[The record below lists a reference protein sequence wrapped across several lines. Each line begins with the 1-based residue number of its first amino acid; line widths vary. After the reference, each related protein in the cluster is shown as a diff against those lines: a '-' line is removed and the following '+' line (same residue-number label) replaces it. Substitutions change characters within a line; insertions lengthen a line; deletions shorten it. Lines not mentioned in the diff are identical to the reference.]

1 MWQLFSEEYP
11 KEPKQQPPPPPLTPP
26 LVHAATNVNVD
37 GAKTSAPAAENAG
50 AGAGADEEEGACKRK
65 NECHVCKSELALADM
80 GFYIC
85 TNTRCGLLCTKIIDW
100 SAEWRSYHNDDNNNG
115 VDPTRCGLPI
125 NPLLK
130 ESSYGCSVAKRSNMS
145 SKMRYIKQYTEWSS
159 MPYTEKA
166 LYDQFQT
173 IIIMANNASIPKI
186 IVDDALRYHKKISA
200 IKKFRGINRDGI
212 IAASVYISCRVNK
225 YPRTAK
231 EIATIFMLQYTN
243 ATRGCKNAM
252 NIMNELEINLDAEDK
267 TLYHE
272 TTPVVFIERF
282 CSKLNINNELILLGK
297 FIALKIEKMFLITDN
312 TPHSIAVGIIY
323 LISCVCNLNI
333 NKRQISKISDVSE
346 VTITKCYNKMTK
358 HTDILIPNIII
369 EKYKN

>member
-1 MWQLFSEEYP
+1 MWRLFNEEYP
-11 KEPKQQPPPPPLTPP
+11 KEPLTLTLTQPLAS
-26 LVHAATNVNVD
+26 VAD
-37 GAKTSAPAAENAG
+37 GENTSASVAKDTD
-50 AGAGADEEEGACKRK
+50 ADAHVDADAKACKRK
-65 NECHVCKSELALADM
+65 NECQVCNSELALADM

-85 TNTRCGLLCTKIIDW
+85 TNTRCGVLCTKIIDW
-100 SAEWRSYHNDDNNNG
+100 SAEWRSYYNDDNNNG

-130 ESSYGCSVAKRSNMS
+130 ESSYGCSVAKKSNMS

-166 LYDQFQT
+166 LYDEFQT

-200 IKKFRGINRDGI
+200 TKKFRGINRDGI

-231 EIATIFMLQYTN
+231 EIASIFMLQYTN

-282 CSKLNINNELILLGK
+282 CSKLNINNELIMLGK
-297 FIALKIEKMFLITDN
+297 FIALKIERMSLITDN

-358 HTDILIPNIII
+358 HTDILIPSIII